1 MPQTPT
7 HWFDAHL
14 DLAYIA
20 LSGRDML
27 AEDPASAGG
36 EDPPGGVSFPSLRS
50 GRFSACLATIFCEA
64 DGKPSSPVAYPSN
77 DIESAHAAGRRQL
90 DLYNQWATQG
100 LIRLAPPNT
109 PTTPTDPIHCS
120 ILMEG
125 ADPIRTPGELPWWHA
140 QGVRVIGMAWA
151 RASRYAAGNAT
162 PAAEDRG
169 LTDLGRELVKGIDNL
184 HIIHDI
190 SHLSDRALDDLLS
203 LTSRPVIASHSNV
216 RALIDRDGPDIRQ
229 RHLRDDTIR
238 EIARR
243 GGMIGVNLFSPFI
256 IASAK
261 RDRRATLEEWADH
274 VEHICALAG
283 GRSHVGLGSDMDG
296 GFSARMM
303 PDGINLPADASKLL
317 DALAARNWPQSDL
330 EGFAHANWARFWKM
344 TATS

>member
-36 EDPPGGVSFPSLRS
+36 EDPPGAISLPSLRS
-50 GRFSACLATIFCEA
+50 GRFSACLATIFCEP
-64 DGKPSSPVAYPSN
+64 DGKPSSPVSYPSA

-100 LIRLAPPNT
+100 LIRLGPPNT
-109 PTTPTDPIHCS
+109 PVNLTGTIHCS

-125 ADPIRTPGELPWWHA
+125 ADPIRTPDELTWWHT

-162 PAAEDRG
+162 PASEDRG
-169 LTDLGRELVKGIDNL
+169 LTDLGRALVQGIDNL

-190 SHLSDRALDDLLS
+190 SHLSDRALDDLFS

-216 RALIDRDGPDIRQ
+216 RALIDRDGPDVRQ

-256 IASAK
+256 IAGAK
-261 RDRRATLEEWADH
+261 RDRRASLEEWADH

-296 GFSARMM
+296 GFSAHMM

-317 DALAARNWPQSDL
+317 DALAARKWPPSDL
-330 EGFAHANWARFWKM
+330 EGFAHANWARFWKT